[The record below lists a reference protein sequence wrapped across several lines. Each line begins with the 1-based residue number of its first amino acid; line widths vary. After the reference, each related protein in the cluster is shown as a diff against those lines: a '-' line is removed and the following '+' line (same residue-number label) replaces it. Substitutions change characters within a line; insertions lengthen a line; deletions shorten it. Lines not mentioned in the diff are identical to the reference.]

1 MKKLLASLILIAII
15 FSINSITVTASTEI
29 DQNYMTAEDLLD
41 NDYMTSLINSL
52 AEEID
57 VNEMSGEYTY
67 ISIEKNYITVDGSA
81 IPCVA
86 IFRYTNEEVITL
98 NGSDANGNNNS
109 AMRYCG
115 IYIAKNIESFVEE
128 LNNGASVLLPGF
140 MPEEIVSDLAE
151 SSASYIS
158 NYDENYNYL
167 RSATAAYNCHSYAW
181 YRQSDD
187 NTIWL
192 DSPEV
197 YYSDA
202 DKSYRELNSTES
214 PVIGDIIVYM
224 NGNTPA
230 HSGIIADYVS
240 GVTTDGRGGANMYV
254 VESKWSHAGL
264 YRHKGDECP
273 YYKIDR
279 NDFYVKYYRP
289 QSDEQI
295 DVTNGNLECSITET
309 ISARTNTAVTS
320 AEEKNFT
327 AELSITQDGNQTITV
342 TSYAPL
348 TTKLKDSNRQLY
360 TDATLTETIENGLYT
375 YTYTGDFETGIYY
388 LRSEFTSDSTD
399 GQITVT
405 VAHNHGSYSYVSQ
418 GASGHRVL
426 CRCGYYDTA
435 GHIAKGSVAGRY
447 KPCVSCGYIID
458 TQAGGFFP
466 GIMKIEH
473 LEQCN

>member
-1 MKKLLASLILIAII
+1 MKKILCALILISVL
-15 FSINSITVTASTEI
+15 FSSKHITIKAKANEN
-29 DQNYMTAEDLLD
+29 QNFITAEHLSD
-41 NDYMTSLINSL
+41 NDYMTDLINDM
-52 AEEID
+52 ID
-57 VNEMSGEYTY
+57 GTNIDDIYGEYVY
-67 ISIEKNYITVDGSA
+67 RDIDHPYRFDDGSY
-81 IPCVA
+81 IYCSA
-86 IFRYTNEEVITL
+86 IFRRTNELIKTP
-98 NGSDANGNNNS
+98 NGSDVNGENNYVLKYWGIVNS
-109 AMRYCG
+109 DNVKD
-115 IYIAKNIESFVEE
+115 IIESLNSGENVELE
-128 LNNGASVLLPGF
+128 GNMDSR
-140 MPEEIVSDLAE
+140 IVEDLALV
-151 SSASYIS
+151 YQKYFS
-158 NYDENYNYL
+158 NYDPTYNYL

-181 YRQSDD
+181 YKQSDD

-202 DKSYRELNSTES
+202 DKSYRELDSTES

-224 NGNTPA
+224 NGNNPS
-230 HSGIIADYVS
+230 HSGIITGYVS
-240 GVTTDGRGGANMYV
+240 GATTDGKGGANMYV

-295 DVTNGNLECSITET
+295 DVTNGNLEYSITET
-309 ISARTNTAVTS
+309 ISARTNNGVTS

-327 AELSITQDGNQTITV
+327 AELNVTQDGNQTITV

-348 TTKLKDSNRQLY
+348 TTKLNDSNRQPY

-375 YTYTGDFETGIYY
+375 YTYTGDFDTGIYY

-399 GQITVT
+399 GQITIT
-405 VAHNHGSYSYVSQ
+405 VAHNHGNYSYASQ

-426 CRCGYYDTA
+426 CRCGYYYTA
-435 GHIAKGSVAGRY
+435 GHIAKGSVPGRY

-458 TQAGGFFP
+458 TQGGGFFP

-473 LEQCN
+473 LDQCE